1 MTSYPYNLFQ
11 LFGECYKLLVKLHGS
26 QYIKNIDRLLD
37 KSVRGLERESRGN
50 TISKH
55 PKSVSVDPKIVCRKE
70 ATDSVRDTDCMT
82 PEVRTMPD
90 VNKQKLPSVKEQC
103 KYFDSQS
110 AEENFR
116 DVVKR
121 GDKCDTL
128 KRQEYVHV
136 GRKKAVDTISKH
148 RSSQF
153 IRKRCAIFEGGETH
167 SLCKKQ
173 NWYTNSGHS
182 ASHITNNISNTTVTD
197 RRRGVS
203 KCETVNRSVANNGS
217 GNEKHIGCFKNK
229 LNISV
234 DNNKKPSPIISSSIS
249 SSSSNSSSSRN
260 NKPSKSIPPVI
271 TDLCHSSL
279 SKSSRNS
286 TNSGIESFHESGEVE
301 KHESGEVEKHE
312 NGEVEK
318 HENGEVEKHESGEA
332 EKHESGE
339 VEKHENGEV
348 EKHES
353 GEVEKHENGEV
364 EKHENGEVEK
374 HESGEAEKHESG
386 EFEKH
391 ENGEVEKHESG
402 EVEKHESSNEFQ
414 SSIIQNQTIPCS
426 VQQNSCCQEVL
437 EECDAVTQL
446 DSRLTTPTSTVSV
459 PLKVEYKTLKTYR
472 LGDNQDA
479 DGLQTESTSC
489 IYEVRIELK
498 CSPPNEEEKPSEHGS
513 SLSNQHCN
521 NDSPSG
527 DGLSSVSKEILY
539 TEVFSIDTGN
549 IEQSPETE
557 QQIFVSSCEPQ
568 CTSTAHLPSQEESD
582 ETNKLHND
590 YKPMN
595 ASFRR
600 NCYQFKPITPSSEL
614 LNKNASGAN
623 DCGNEYE
630 ELQPRYTNDIRSG
643 KSNSSIHSAYDFPLY
658 QLYDF
663 ERVS

>member
-173 NWYTNSGHS
+173 NWYTNSGHF

-286 TNSGIESFHESGEVE
+286 TNSGIESF
-301 KHESGEVEKHE
+301 
-312 NGEVEK
+312 
-318 HENGEVEKHESGEA
+318 
-332 EKHESGE
+332 
-339 VEKHENGEV
+339 
-348 EKHES
+348 
-353 GEVEKHENGEV
+353 
-364 EKHENGEVEK
+364 
-374 HESGEAEKHESG
+374 
-386 EFEKH
+386 
-391 ENGEVEKHESG
+391 HESG

>member
-301 KHESGEVEKHE
+301 KHES
-312 NGEVEK
+312 
-318 HENGEVEKHESGEA
+318 
-332 EKHESGE
+332 
-339 VEKHENGEV
+339 
-348 EKHES
+348 
-353 GEVEKHENGEV
+353 
-364 EKHENGEVEK
+364 
-374 HESGEAEKHESG
+374 
-386 EFEKH
+386 
-391 ENGEVEKHESG
+391 
-402 EVEKHESSNEFQ
+402 SNEFQ